1 MQAGSRHTSIHPWP
15 WPAAAEGSIT
25 FQLIVN
31 PAFSSRN
38 YTMEGAAAVH
48 FIVNMGARNGFFIVG
63 M

>member
-1 MQAGSRHTSIHPWP
+1 M
-15 WPAAAEGSIT
+15 

-38 YTMEGAAAVH
+38 YTMEGAAVEH